1 MDWKALRIRGFR
13 AVRLDTEMTTRSSVQ
28 ALKRIFV
35 LLFTLQRFDASTA
48 SAQIPDTWRYK
59 TVIPAVVAPHAMA
72 AADHPISSQV
82 GADIMR
88 RGGNAID
95 AIVAVAFAH
104 AVVEPAAGNIGGGG
118 FLVYRQR
125 SGQVFAL
132 DFREVAPAAATHDMF
147 ILPSG
152 EVSDDV
158 FRGPR
163 SAGVPGSVAGLWA
176 MHRRFG
182 KLPWRD
188 VVAPAIALAR
198 DGYVL
203 DQSRG
208 LGLARSAQRFQRYG
222 STARAFVPHNRP
234 YAPGDTLRQPALA
247 ETLQR
252 IAENGRDGFYTGRT
266 ADLIVAEMQRTGG
279 LITKEDLARYQ
290 PVWRTPV
297 RGTYRGYGIISMPP
311 VSSGGVT
318 IIQALN
324 ILAGFHLGDFNSAP
338 ERHLM
343 IEAERR
349 AFADRNRLL
358 GDPAFTRLPIAR
370 LISRSYAALQRST
383 IDTAR
388 ATPTDALPLHEGS
401 NTTNYSVVDAAGNAA
416 ALTTTI
422 NNGFGSLLVVEGAG
436 FFLNDEMDDFTA
448 RIGAVNTMGI
458 QQVGEANTIAPG
470 KRMLSSMTPT
480 IVLDPRG
487 HLYMV
492 LGSEGGAWIIT
503 AVLQA
508 ISNVIDHHMTLAEAL
523 SAPRTHHN
531 ALPDSVEIER
541 DALTPE
547 VRARL
552 EAMGHHFAA
561 NSGYNATV
569 TAVMVTPHGLE
580 GVTDPRRPSHAAG
593 Y

>member
-1 MDWKALRIRGFR
+1 VRQVTEVAQWPGGPVARIILRCLT
-13 AVRLDTEMTTRSSVQ
+13 VW
-28 ALKRIFV
+28 V
-35 LLFTLQRFDASTA
+35 LWLGPLGHWATGPL
-48 SAQIPDTWRYK
+48 SAQIPDTWRYR
-59 TVIPAVVAPHAMA
+59 TVTPAVVGAHAMV

-82 GADIMR
+82 GADILQH
-88 RGGNAID
+88 GGNAID

-104 AVVEPAAGNIGGGG
+104 AVVQPSSGNIGGGG

-125 SGQVFAL
+125 NGRAYAL
-132 DFREVAPAAATHDMF
+132 DFREVAPAAATRDMF
-147 ILPSG
+147 INAAG
-152 EVSDDV
+152 QVSDDA

-163 SAGVPGSVAGLWA
+163 SSGVPGSVAGLWE

-182 KLPWRD
+182 HLPWRD

-203 DQSRG
+203 DGPRG
-208 LGLARSAQRFQRYG
+208 LSLARMASRFQRYG
-222 STARAFVPHNRP
+222 GTARAFVPQNRP
-234 YAPGDTLRQPALA
+234 YGPGDTLRQPDLAQAL
-247 ETLQR
+247 ER
-252 IAENGRDGFYTGRT
+252 IAATGRDGFYTGRT
-266 ADLIVAEMQRTGG
+266 ADLIVAEMQRLGG
-279 LITKEDLARYQ
+279 LITKADLAAYR
-290 PVWRTPV
+290 PAWRTPV

-324 ILAGFHLGDFNSAP
+324 ILSGFQLPPFNSAE
-338 ERHLM
+338 ERHLV

-358 GDPAFTRLPIAR
+358 GDPAFTRLPITRLTSRAYAR
-370 LISRSYAALQRST
+370 LQRST

-422 NNGFGSLLVVEGAG
+422 NNGFGSLVLVEGAG

-448 RIGAVNTMGI
+448 QIGAVNTMGL
-458 QQVGEANTIAPG
+458 QQVGEPNTIAPG

-480 IVLDPRG
+480 VVLDRHG
-487 HLYMV
+487 RLFMV

-503 AVLQA
+503 AVLEA

-523 SAPRTHHN
+523 HAPRTHHN
-531 ALPDSVEIER
+531 ALPDSVEIET

-547 VRARL
+547 VRSRL
-552 EAMGHHFAA
+552 EAMGHHFAQRT
-561 NSGYNATV
+561 GYNATV

-580 GVTDPRRPSHAAG
+580 GVTDPRQPSRAAG